1 MALVLY
7 VMRGINMDNIIP
19 FPKNFDN
26 FNEVAQ
32 LISQVCKQ
40 AGVSEQRIATVT
52 QEYHQYYNQLFTKQQ
67 KQTIHLPENLG
78 VTEQQTELILQAH
91 NKTLQAIYQH
101 HNEQINH
108 ACHIIIGLLIRE
120 QLK

>member
-1 MALVLY
+1 
-7 VMRGINMDNIIP
+7 MDNIIP

-26 FNEVAQ
+26 FKEVAQ

-40 AGVSEQRIATVT
+40 AGLSEQRIVNVT
-52 QEYHQYYNQLFTKQQ
+52 QEYHQYYNQLFVKQQ
-67 KQTIHLPENLG
+67 TQTIKLPANLG
-78 VTEQQTELILQAH
+78 ITEQQTDAILQAH
-91 NKTLQAIYQH
+91 NKTLKTIYQL

-108 ACHIIIGLLIRE
+108 ACHIIIGLLVRE